1 MHYSCYIYFSSHNL
15 CWIRQQLGF
24 SQYVLHYVHI
34 VKMACNLQTKPLKG
48 PHGNRKDWSG
58 GKDLKMFLLLC
69 IFSQAESS
77 MFFKCISSKFPTAN
91 LFLVHLLGLNI
102 EIEEKSEWERETSH
116 TGILSDHPFCAD
128 FSNYGW
134 VTCNVANGEVVGTR
148 FHCRHQLMSFL
159 SSISV
164 ISVREQMKATISL
177 RKCFPDT
184 SNCDEIKYHFSKQ
197 LLSFDHTVF
206 RLCFFV
212 IFRTTKYLHSVTLN
226 FLL

>member
-24 SQYVLHYVHI
+24 SQYVQHYVHI

-48 PHGNRKDWSG
+48 PHGNRKDWSRE
-58 GKDLKMFLLLC
+58 KRPKNVSLAVYIQPNWEFHVFSSVFL
-69 IFSQAESS
+69 AN
-77 MFFKCISSKFPTAN
+77 KFPTAN
-91 LFLVHLLGLNI
+91 LFPVHLLGLYI
-102 EIEEKSEWERETSH
+102 EIEKKSEWERETSH

-148 FHCRHQLMSFL
+148 FHCRQQLMSFL
-159 SSISV
+159 SSIYV

-206 RLCFFV
+206 RLFFC
-212 IFRTTKYLHSVTLN
+212 N
-226 FLL
+226 F